1 MFRTSIH
8 SYFSVFNMIM
18 LLQVNDDKEKGLSVG
33 TKSISEQLV
42 EEVGPHLTEIIL
54 FYMVWVVWWL
64 PVT

>member
-1 MFRTSIH
+1 
-8 SYFSVFNMIM
+8 MIM